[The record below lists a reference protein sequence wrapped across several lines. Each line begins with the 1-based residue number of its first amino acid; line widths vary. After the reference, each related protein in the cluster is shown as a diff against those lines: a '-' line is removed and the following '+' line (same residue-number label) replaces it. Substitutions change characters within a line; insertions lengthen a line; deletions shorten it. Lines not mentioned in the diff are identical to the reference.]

1 MVVEGL
7 YSLLEDNSQ
16 IYEDIRFRDSKL
28 LIDGNNLVFNLVF
41 KSKLER
47 NHGGQYLAFQ
57 TYVQS
62 FFTTLKKCGI
72 KPYVVVDGG
81 SSMSKIQQKTKM
93 ERGSVLVQKAH
104 SAAQTGTNKK
114 ILPILTKL
122 VFQQTLIDME
132 VPLVKCIGEIHHEL
146 AALASEWR
154 CPVLSNTTDFYIF
167 DLPAGV
173 LHVDHFQ
180 WEAADSYIPCKRY
193 TTSRF
198 CSFFNIN
205 DQLLPAFAT
214 LARNDYENLR
224 EIKWIK
230 FLNGGRMKKYRIAS
244 LEGLLI
250 WLRRFQTTED
260 AIRAAMTL
268 MPNVSRQE
276 QTMLLSKVEKATLE
290 YRLPSS
296 SLLGFFTEGAALS
309 LPKEVTWVPDW
320 VCASLAKGDLSGAEL
335 DVLLHGRRNLP
346 KPVESGELLSS
357 NLVSQP
363 IRQVL
368 YGLLP
373 ALGRSGVE
381 EVDWDGLDFHTVTV
395 QPVVQGATQGLRLDS
410 LPQAD
415 RTVRLKVCLETLGVN
430 QETMEGVPPPLRLPV
445 AVTCYWL
452 RRAKPDRKLLKALL
466 MVMIQGELNRQ
477 EGLTTEIVD
486 RVVPGERPC
495 LQPSTDR
502 KSQLMQRC
510 WAEEPTERPEFHHI
524 QMLLLKHNSSVA
536 EQLKRGETVQA
547 EAFDSVTIYFSD
559 IVGFTSI
566 SAESTP
572 MEVVT
577 LLNDLYTCFDAI
589 IDNFDVYKVETIG
602 DAYMVVSGLPVK
614 NGKLHAREIAR
625 MALALLDAVR
635 SFCIRHRPQQQ
646 LKLRSGI
653 HTALKIH
660 VSSAAREVLQ
670 EFSSFQLEL
679 RGNISVKGKGSMTT
693 YWLLGESDSQ

>member
-16 IYEDIRFRDSKL
+16 IFKDIRFRDSKL
-28 LIDGNNLVFNLVF
+28 LIDGCNLVYALYF

-72 KPYVVVDGG
+72 KPYVVVNGG
-81 SSMSKIQQKTKM
+81 ASISKIKQKTKM
-93 ERGSVLVQKAH
+93 ERGSVLVQKTH
-104 SAAQTGTNKK
+104 SAAQTGKTEK
-114 ILPILTKL
+114 ILPVLTKL

-132 VPLVKCIGEIHHEL
+132 VPLVKCIGEINREL

-154 CPVLSNTTDFYIF
+154 CPVLSNTTNFYIF
-167 DLPAGV
+167 DLPGGF
-173 LHVDHFQ
+173 LRHDDFR
-180 WEAADSYIPCKRY
+180 WESADSYIPCKRY
-193 TTSRF
+193 TTSHF

-214 LARNDYENLR
+214 LAGNDYVNLR

-230 FLNGGRMKKYRIAS
+230 FFNGRRRKTYRIAR

-250 WLRRFQTTED
+250 WLRHFQTTED

-309 LPKEVTWVPDW
+309 LPKEVTWVPVW

-346 KPVESGELLSS
+346 KPVESGELPSS

-373 ALGRSGVE
+373 ALGRNGVE

-415 RTVRLKVCLETLGVN
+415 RTVRLKVCLETLVVN
-430 QETMEGVPPPLRLPV
+430 QETLEGVPPHLRLPV

-452 RRAKPDRKLLKALL
+452 RRAKPDLKLLKALL

-477 EGLTTEIVD
+477 KGLTT
-486 RVVPGERPC
+486 GW
-495 LQPSTDR
+495 Q
-502 KSQLMQRC
+502 
-510 WAEEPTERPEFHHI
+510 
-524 QMLLLKHNSSVA
+524 
-536 EQLKRGETVQA
+536 GETNQISQPPDCVVAHSFNQWQA
-547 EAFDSVTIYFSD
+547 CLINTWELNQLLCMPLPKPHFAWLFQGRLVHQRVKQLQEKEPEEILPSDDFISLYRSILEA
-559 IVGFTSI
+559 
-566 SAESTP
+566 
-572 MEVVT
+572 
-577 LLNDLYTCFDAI
+577 
-589 IDNFDVYKVETIG
+589 
-602 DAYMVVSGLPVK
+602 
-614 NGKLHAREIAR
+614 
-625 MALALLDAVR
+625 
-635 SFCIRHRPQQQ
+635 
-646 LKLRSGI
+646 
-653 HTALKIH
+653 
-660 VSSAAREVLQ
+660 VLQ
-670 EFSSFQLEL
+670 SDPGADRAGGTVAQLTANMGHL
-679 RGNISVKGKGSMTT
+679 AMGGS
-693 YWLLGESDSQ
+693 EQ

>member
-1 MVVEGL
+1 MGVKGL

-16 IYEDIRFRDSKL
+16 IFQDIRFRDSKL
-28 LIDGNNLVFNLVF
+28 VIDGNNLVFALYF

-81 SSMSKIQQKTKM
+81 SSISKIKQKTKM
-93 ERGSVLVQKAH
+93 ERGSVLVQRAH
-104 SAAQTGTNKK
+104 SAAQTGTNER

-132 VPLVKCIGEIHHEL
+132 VPLVKCIGEIHHKL

-154 CPVLSNTTDFYIF
+154 CPVLSNATDFYIF
-167 DLPAGV
+167 DLPAGF
-173 LHVDHFQ
+173 LRHDDFR

-205 DQLLPAFAT
+205 KQLLPAFAT
-214 LARNDYENLR
+214 LAGNDYENLR
-224 EIKWIK
+224 EINWVI
-230 FLNGGRMKKYRIAS
+230 FLNGGRRKTYRITRLA
-244 LEGLLI
+244 GLLI
-250 WLRRFQTTED
+250 WLRRFQTTKD
-260 AIRAAMTL
+260 ALRAAMKL

-296 SLLGFFTEGAALS
+296 SLQGFFTEGAALS

-346 KPVESGELLSS
+346 KPVESGELPSS

-381 EVDWDGLDFHTVTV
+381 EVDRDGLDFHTVTV

-452 RRAKPDRKLLKALL
+452 RRAKPDLKLLKALL
-466 MVMIQGELNRQ
+466 MVMIQGDLNRQ
-477 EGLTTEIVD
+477 KGLTTD
-486 RVVPGERPC
+486 
-495 LQPSTDR
+495 
-502 KSQLMQRC
+502 M
-510 WAEEPTERPEFHHI
+510 
-524 QMLLLKHNSSVA
+524 
-536 EQLKRGETVQA
+536 EQLAQTAPEVYQGFLDGDFVAKETKHIFNEVPFDLRLEHKRER
-547 EAFDSVTIYFSD
+547 
-559 IVGFTSI
+559 
-566 SAESTP
+566 
-572 MEVVT
+572 
-577 LLNDLYTCFDAI
+577 LLED
-589 IDNFDVYKVETIG
+589 
-602 DAYMVVSGLPVK
+602 
-614 NGKLHAREIAR
+614 
-625 MALALLDAVR
+625 
-635 SFCIRHRPQQQ
+635 
-646 LKLRSGI
+646 
-653 HTALKIH
+653 
-660 VSSAAREVLQ
+660 
-670 EFSSFQLEL
+670 
-679 RGNISVKGKGSMTT
+679 
-693 YWLLGESDSQ
+693 